1 MATTSDLSKGVILK
15 FNGGYHVL
23 EEISHHTPGNKRGF
37 YQAKM
42 RNLLNGRIVENKFRS
57 GETVDIVRTERKA
70 FQFLYADG
78 EDFVMMDKD
87 SFDQLPV
94 SGELVGDKKSLLK
107 EGMDIEL
114 VFVEEDTIIEVS
126 LPIFI
131 ELVVTETD
139 PSTKDDRAT
148 SGTKPATLE
157 TGATI
162 NVPMFI
168 QNGDLLKI
176 DSRTKAYVERVK
188 K

>member
-1 MATTSDLSKGVILK
+1 MATTSDLSKGVIIK

-23 EEISHHTPGNKRGF
+23 EEVSHHTPGNKRGF

-57 GETVDIVRTERKA
+57 GENVGIVRTERNT
-70 FQFLYADG
+70 FQYLYSDG
-78 EDFVMMDKD
+78 SDFIMMNKD
-87 SFDQLPV
+87 SFDQLPI
-94 SGELVGDKKSLLK
+94 SEEYVGDNKTLMK
-107 EGMDIEL
+107 EGMDVDV
-114 VFVEEDTIIEVS
+114 VFVEDGTIIEVA

-131 ELVVTETD
+131 ELEVIQTD

-157 TGATI
+157 TGAVI